1 MFSLSHNGNSLEF
14 YTKQK
19 YLSKVK
25 IKKMFSDIRKPK
37 EFITSRHVRA
47 RTRHD
52 EILFSLKKEGY
63 LAICAKWMNLE
74 DMLNGMS

>member
-1 MFSLSHNGNSLEF
+1 
-14 YTKQK
+14 
-19 YLSKVK
+19 
-25 IKKMFSDIRKPK
+25 MFSDIRKPK